1 MYCSRFYVDSW
12 QKLISLSTNVKHVVG
27 SGNTDICRKFKRIS
41 LYDMMWIHQ
50 PMTRACHKQNLVD
63 ISSTATASE
72 DGLPSVFRHA
82 LKMLISKW
90 KLWFIYALILS
101 DKRYRPLPKRNT
113 SKINDIVLTS
123 YSLHFDTKQSVFH
136 GAIWKRLTCLKRR
149 HRPATASTLA
159 IATAVVWKFESPP
172 RRCSHYHT
180 HRV

>member
-1 MYCSRFYVDSW
+1 MTAADKQTARDEPFLCTQMYYSRFYFDSW

-27 SGNTDICRKFKRIS
+27 SGNTDICRNFKRI
-41 LYDMMWIHQ
+41 MMWIHQ
-50 PMTRACHKQNLVD
+50 TMPRACHKQKLVD
-63 ISSTATASE
+63 ITATASE

-82 LKMLISKW
+82 LKRLISKW

-136 GAIWKRLTCLKRR
+136 GAIWKRLT
-149 HRPATASTLA
+149 
-159 IATAVVWKFESPP
+159 VVWSGGTDPQP
-172 RRCSHYHT
+172 LRLSL
-180 HRV
+180 